1 MNRVRAGYPGQLD
14 DLAILR
20 REPADTVCFLDKRS
34 NRSLRHSSNF
44 SPLLLNELPPLL
56 TLKLAAGERFER
68 PYPDSKSR
76 VLPLDDPASRFQRDC
91 FHTPDAQYRRIIDV
105 MAKSPAIC
113 TRAICQFA
121 VISAAIAVELRCKL
135 DLKTFEFNRSC
146 THNLVA
152 ARRIELEAL
161 ARRLSRAPKS
171 RAKPRDLPQF
181 TIKTKSPRFVSE
193 AQKDYA
199 LLMCPRYM
207 NVPLPA
213 PCHVNVA
220 GVGKQSVWGLR
231 IIAKT
236 QLSLWHHSV
245 NSSIAKTS
253 INSVVTWL
261 VAAVFNSCIDAQLT
275 PAIGR

>member
-1 MNRVRAGYPGQLD
+1 
-14 DLAILR
+14 
-20 REPADTVCFLDKRS
+20 
-34 NRSLRHSSNF
+34 
-44 SPLLLNELPPLL
+44 
-56 TLKLAAGERFER
+56 
-68 PYPDSKSR
+68 SKSR

-91 FHTPDAQYRRIIDV
+91 FHTPDAQYRRIVDV

-181 TIKTKSPRFVSE
+181 TLKTKSPRFVSE

-207 NVPLPA
+207 NVPSPA

-231 IIAKT
+231 IIART
-236 QLSLWHHSV
+236 QLSLCHDSTD
-245 NSSIAKTS
+245 SSIARNGVCPAMVVHENFSTTPLRVWQS
-253 INSVVTWL
+253 WPVGRESVEIRWSPLTHGVENLRRQRQNQL
-261 VAAVFNSCIDAQLT
+261 VQNPRLNI
-275 PAIGR
+275 P